1 MEMLKSMTGIEASH
15 VPYRGSLPALN
26 DVVAGH
32 VQMMFVD
39 LGPATGALQAGSVRP
54 LGMSSPFRVPGFTDI
69 PPLAENGLPGFD
81 AVGWQML
88 VAPAKTP
95 RPIVDQLNREMTAI
109 LAQQDAKDQI
119 LKFGFIPAA
128 NRTVEALQDYVKS
141 ETIRWGKV
149 VRDAGIAGSQ

>member
-1 MEMLKSMTGIEASH
+1 MTGIQASH

-26 DVVAGH
+26 DVIAGH
-32 VQMMFVD
+32 VQMMFCD
-39 LGPATGALQAGSVRP
+39 LGPATGALQAGTVRP
-54 LGMSSPFRVPGFTDI
+54 LGMSSTFRVPGFTDI
-69 PPLAENGLPGFD
+69 PPLAEAGLPGFD

-95 RPIVDQLNREMTAI
+95 RPIVDLLNREMTGI
-109 LAQQDAKDQI
+109 LAQPDTKEQI
-119 LKFGFIPAA
+119 LKFGFIPVD
-128 NRTVEALQDYVKS
+128 NRPVEALQDYVKS